1 MRQCFLRYLI
11 QKVLSGDFMKTIS
24 ILGSTGSIGTQTL
37 QVCRD
42 NGIRV
47 SALSAGRNIDL
58 LEKQIRE
65 FNVSVASVYD
75 RDAAKLLKSRL
86 GDFPCEIY
94 SGDEG
99 NCIVASN
106 PDASI
111 VVTAMMG
118 MIGMK
123 PTLAAIEAGKDI
135 GLANKE
141 TLVCAGQIVM
151 PAAAKKGIR
160 ILPVDSEHS
169 AIFQCIQ
176 GAAGNPIS
184 KILLTASGGPFFGKT
199 VNELADVTAADA
211 LKHPNWSM
219 GSKITI
225 DSATLMNKGLEWM
238 EAKWLFDVTDD
249 QIEVVVHRESIV
261 HSAVEFK
268 DHSIIAQMGVP
279 SMYLPIKYA
288 LTYPE
293 RVSSGDYSLS
303 LFGKTLHFEQV
314 DEETFRCLKLAKQ
327 ASRAGGL
334 HPTVLNGANEQ
345 AVALFLEGKIC
356 FLQIAELVEKALL
369 QTPNGD
375 SMDIDNI
382 LEADRFARQTVLSH
396 FSKGCN

>member
-1 MRQCFLRYLI
+1 
-11 QKVLSGDFMKTIS
+11 MKTIS

-42 NGIRV
+42 LGFKV
-47 SALSAGRNIDL
+47 AGLSAGSNIDL

-65 FNVSVASVYD
+65 FNVPLASVYNSNL
-75 RDAAKLLKSRL
+75 AAKLRERL
-86 GDFPCEIY
+86 SDFPCEIL

-99 NCIVASN
+99 NCAVASAT
-106 PDASI
+106 DASV

-118 MIGMK
+118 MIGLK

-151 PAAAKKGIR
+151 PAAQKKGVR

-176 GAAGNPIS
+176 GACGNPIH

-199 VNELADVTAADA
+199 KDELDSVTLKDA
-211 LKHPNWSM
+211 LNHPNWSM

-238 EAKWLFDVTDD
+238 EAKWLFDLTDD

-261 HSAVEFK
+261 HSAVEFA
-268 DHSIIAQMGVP
+268 DHSVIAQMGVP
-279 SMYLPIKYA
+279 TMYLPIKYA

-293 RVSSGDYSLS
+293 RVASGNFGLS
-303 LFGKTLHFEQV
+303 LFGKTLHFEQA
-314 DEETFRCLKLAKQ
+314 DIETFRCLKLAQ
-327 ASRAGGL
+327 DASRTGGL
-334 HPTVLNGANEQ
+334 YPAVLNGANEQ
-345 AVALFLEGKIC
+345 AVALFLENKIR
-356 FLQIAELVEKALL
+356 FLDIPRLVESALAASY
-369 QTPNGD
+369 NGD
-375 SMDIDNI
+375 ATE
-382 LEADRFARQTVLSH
+382 LECVLAADRMARAKVIDDFT
-396 FSKGCN
+396 KGLVHANGY